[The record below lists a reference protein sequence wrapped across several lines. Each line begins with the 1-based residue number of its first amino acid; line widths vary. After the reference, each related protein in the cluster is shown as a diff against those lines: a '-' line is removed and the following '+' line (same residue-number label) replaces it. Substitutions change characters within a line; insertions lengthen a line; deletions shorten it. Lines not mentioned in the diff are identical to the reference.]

1 MDYGIKNQVAL
12 VTGGAGEGLGRA
24 QALALAAE
32 GAKVAI
38 LDLAPCDE
46 TVGLIKAVGG
56 EAKEY
61 RADIS
66 KMAEVQETVAK
77 IAQELGP
84 ISILVNN
91 ASILTTV
98 GMFADIPLDRWNRD
112 VEVNL
117 MGTANVTRAVW
128 PQMIKN
134 NWGRVIMISSV
145 AGLNGG
151 AGQTSYSAT
160 KASLVGLGK
169 SLALEGAR
177 YNITVNII
185 APGVIKSKMAMQGIR
200 GDMLERMQKATA
212 MRRFGEPREIADTAA
227 YLCSRQASYITGQ
240 VLAVDGGLSLFV
252 F

>member
-1 MDYGIKNQVAL
+1 MDFGIKNQVAL

-32 GAKVAI
+32 GAKVAV

-46 TVGLIKAVGG
+46 TVGLIAAAGG
-56 EAKEY
+56 VAKGY

-66 KMAEVQETVAK
+66 KKGEVEEAVAK
-77 IAQELGP
+77 IASDLGP
-84 ISILVNN
+84 VSILVNN

-98 GMFADIPLDRWNRD
+98 GMFADIPAERWNRD

-117 MGTANVTRAVW
+117 IGTTNVTRAVW
-128 PQMIKN
+128 PMMIKN
-134 NWGRVIMISSV
+134 KWGRVVMISSV

-151 AGQTSYSAT
+151 AGQSSYSAT

-169 SLALEGAR
+169 TLALEGAR
-177 YNITVNII
+177 YNITANII
-185 APGVIKSKMAMQGIR
+185 APGVIKSKMAMEGIR

-212 MRRFGEPREIADTAA
+212 MRRFGEPHEIADTVAF
-227 YLCSRQASYITGQ
+227 LCSAKASYITGQ
-240 VLAVDGGLSLFV
+240 VIAVDGGISLFV